1 MVAHAKI
8 YSKSA
13 RIEPPGTYKRRRWRW
28 YQKATKK
35 NKEKHVLL
43 NKRIKM
49 IGYDRCYLVRLSRS
63 RAKKLRFGGK
73 IVIVGDLR
81 KGGRRRPQAGSP
93 GVQTAR

>member
-13 RIEPPGTYKRRRWRW
+13 RIEPPGTYKRRGWRW

-49 IGYDRCYLVRLSRS
+49 IGYDRCYLARLLRS
-63 RAKKLRFGGK
+63 RAKKLRFGGE
-73 IVIVGDLR
+73 IVVSGGLR
-81 KGGRRRPQAGSP
+81 KGGTRPPAEHQKKLALG
-93 GVQTAR
+93 